1 MKKIINKKVLI
12 LISFLVFL
20 PLFVGCFSAPPTNT
34 NQSPTIISTP
44 ITTATIGVLYTY
56 DVDATDPDGDILTYS
71 FYSIYTKPNGMT
83 INSTTGII
91 SWTPTSTQ
99 IGNNPVTVK
108 AFDGTLSDTQSFIIV
123 VSELSA
129 IAEDDFESGTLQ
141 GGHGW
146 IDSKWDGEGHAA
158 VQASNE
164 APQGSYIAIIWSGSN
179 SSSYI
184 WRSVDLSSTIKPR
197 IQFWAKP
204 EDLWGGGWPDYAK
217 VEVSKDGE
225 NWYPIATWAA
235 GVTESWYFVDY
246 DLSSYAG
253 TSQFWIKSTVI
264 ANQSH
269 MMEYPAL
276 YIDDLKIVDSK

>member
-83 INSTTGII
+83 INSTTGVI
-91 SWTPTSTQ
+91 SWTPTSIQ
-99 IGNNPVTVK
+99 IGNTLVMVK
-108 AFDGTLSDTQSFIIV
+108 VSDGTLSATQSFTIM
-123 VSELSA
+123 VSEPSI

-141 GGHGW
+141 GGFGW
-146 IDSKWDGEGHAA
+146 IEPEWHGAGYADS
-158 VQASNE
+158 QPSNE
-164 APQGSYIAIIWSGSN
+164 AVQGSYIAIIWGISEG
-179 SSSYI
+179 SYI